1 MRGQTYAVSQ
11 GFKLTCEMMQ
21 DNPELDDDSEV
32 WAEFFDKSCGMPPPD
47 SFMEDPDFEEG
58 YRMSCCDRRLNEPGC
73 VVSRHKPSL

>member
-1 MRGQTYAVSQ
+1 
-11 GFKLTCEMMQ
+11 MMQ

-32 WAEFFDKSCGMPPPD
+32 WAECFDKSCGMPPPD